1 MKNMDKILDEI
12 SKEKGSVH
20 FKLNNKEVFDV
31 KIKGKEI
38 LVDIKDFAYLLK
50 NPKLVKLALNLKSS
64 FSSNY
69 KIKIKKNVFRNIFSK
84 K

>member
-1 MKNMDKILDEI
+1 MKNIDKMLDEI
-12 SKEKGSVH
+12 SKEKGCLH
-20 FKLNNKEVFDV
+20 FKLNNKEIFNV

-50 NPKLVKLALNLKSS
+50 HPKLVKLALDLKSS

-69 KIKIKKNVFRNIFSK
+69 KIKIKKNVFKNIFK